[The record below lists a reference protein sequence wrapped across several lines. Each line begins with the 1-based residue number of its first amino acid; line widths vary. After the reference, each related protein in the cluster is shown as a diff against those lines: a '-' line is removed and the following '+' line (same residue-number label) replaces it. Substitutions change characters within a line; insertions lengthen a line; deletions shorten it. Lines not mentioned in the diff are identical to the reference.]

1 MLENMQRSR
10 FHDTQDPYLAFLPLE
25 VRKKMSTR
33 LYRGYRSYMV
43 IIANILAEH
52 RQGNIPDFLT
62 ICSRLPRPPSVIADM
77 MGDTRMSDEWYYR
90 DQDGH
95 IDNVLECLIEITAR
109 EDNEKDTIWQERT
122 AGMRSCDN
130 DNNFDLVQRRLG
142 MWGDLS

>member
-1 MLENMQRSR
+1 MLKKIRQSR
-10 FHDTQDPYLAFLPLE
+10 FYDAQDPYLAFLPLE

-95 IDNVLECLIEITAR
+95 IDNVLECLIEIAAQ
-109 EDNEKDTIWQERT
+109 EDNEKDTIWQERS
-122 AGMRSCDN
+122 AVMR
-130 DNNFDLVQRRLG
+130 
-142 MWGDLS
+142 